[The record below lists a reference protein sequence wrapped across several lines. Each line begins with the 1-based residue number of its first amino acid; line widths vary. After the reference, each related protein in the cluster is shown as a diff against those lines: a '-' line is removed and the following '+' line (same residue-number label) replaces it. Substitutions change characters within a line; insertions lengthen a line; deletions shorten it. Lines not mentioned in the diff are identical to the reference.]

1 MEKEDIRKSI
11 GVKKESLLLVKGET
25 QNGRNLSEQDIN
37 VKRVRGMIIQQ
48 DVWLV
53 GIGDYELV

>member
-11 GVKKESLLLVKGET
+11 GVKGEFPLPEKEATLSV
-25 QNGRNLSEQDIN
+25 RNLSEQDIN
-37 VKRVRGMIIQQ
+37 VKHVREEIIQQ

-53 GIGDYELV
+53 GIGD

>member
-53 GIGDYELV
+53 